1 MAQLQLETHI
11 PIYLYP
17 FLNTTRKSRL
27 FEYLRLTTLG
37 VIGALVKYASGDI
50 SSIMLWDVDKEQ
62 LVYSKSSSSD
72 CSVSV
77 LLLITWAMFDLHS
90 HHNITTSGDVLAT
103 KFGWLVVLGLAVYLH
118 HIPYG
123 MSCIYHL

>member
-1 MAQLQLETHI
+1 MEDTSLLVNPGEAREKILLCSLFTLTFYSSAAHI

-77 LLLITWAMFDLHS
+77 LVSLIFA
-90 HHNITTSGDVLAT
+90 
-103 KFGWLVVLGLAVYLH
+103 
-118 HIPYG
+118 
-123 MSCIYHL
+123 

>member
-1 MAQLQLETHI
+1 MLMIFLLCSLLHLY
-11 PIYLYP
+11 IYQYA
-17 FLNTTRKSRL
+17 
-27 FEYLRLTTLG
+27 LG
-37 VIGALVKYASGDI
+37 EI

-62 LVYSKSSSSD
+62 LVNSKSSSSD